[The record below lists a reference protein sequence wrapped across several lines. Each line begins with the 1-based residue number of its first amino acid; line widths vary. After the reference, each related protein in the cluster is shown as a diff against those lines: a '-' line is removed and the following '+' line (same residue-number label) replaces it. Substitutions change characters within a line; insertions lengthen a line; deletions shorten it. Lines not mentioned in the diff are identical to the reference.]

1 MHFRFKNQNIQSFS
15 ILLILLNI
23 GLLLI
28 DDFDFEN
35 DHTFDIF
42 ILNYNS
48 QQGCELLFQFFKLKL
63 QMFPIN
69 YEI

>member
-1 MHFRFKNQNIQSFS
+1 MHYRFKNQILQSIF
-15 ILLILLNI
+15 ILMILLNI

-28 DDFDFEN
+28 DDFDFKN